1 MCGHL
6 MPNICQSFFHSVN
19 FVIDF
24 LPTYCVRISKDKTMI
39 IIISVGTRA
48 EKQRLNWEQTTFLQT
63 IALNWKEGSKRRR
76 WRRKTSRG
84 GGSVASQGGW
94 LHLEELWAAH
104 AIAFLR
110 CSPPIRSSQVPQ
122 PTCYWKWHSWQL
134 GNLTTFCT
142 TWPIRSSQVPQ
153 PTFLTGNLTRF
164 RSCPTLVVAEWA
176 ACHHLTAV
184 LPH

>member
-1 MCGHL
+1 MLDLYPQWILANHNNQDHGQSRRLGMCGHL

-24 LPTYCVRISKDKTMI
+24 LPTYCVRTSKDKTMI

-48 EKQRLNWEQTTFLQT
+48 EKQRSNWEQTTFLQT

-76 WRRKTSRG
+76 RWRSKTSWG

-110 CSPPIRSSQVPQ
+110 CSPPPLDLVRFPN
-122 PTCYWKWHSWQL
+122 QL
-134 GNLTTFCT
+134 EKLSKVSGLENL
-142 TWPIRSSQVPQ
+142 
-153 PTFLTGNLTRF
+153 
-164 RSCPTLVVAEWA
+164 AY
-176 ACHHLTAV
+176 
-184 LPH
+184 